1 MIPKELLLAKELIYN
16 PCGFVCSEPLAEKES
31 KEYQAHTFSLNK
43 HIICYRLAKITPT
56 KTGQFVTLWKRS
68 PDGPIAPFHIEDK
81 IDFFIISCRK
91 ENNFGQ
97 FVFPKTVLQHKAILS
112 DNFKEGKRAIR
123 VYPPWDLDLNKQAQK
138 TQQWQQDYFIE
149 ISEDK
154 PINIELTQK
163 CFVVE

>member
-16 PCGFVCSEPLAEKES
+16 PCGLVCSEPLAEKES
-31 KEYQAHTFSLNK
+31 KEYQAHTFCLDK

-68 PDGPIAPFHIEDK
+68 QAGPIAPFHVEDK

-97 FVFPKTVLQHKAILS
+97 FIFPKKILHHKAILS
-112 DNFKEGKRAIR
+112 DDFKEGKRAMRI
-123 VYPPWDLDLNKQAQK
+123 YPPWDRDLNKQAKK
-138 TQQWQQDYFIE
+138 TQQWQLDYFIE
-149 ISEDK
+149 IPEDK
-154 PINIELTQK
+154 PITIELIQK
-163 CFVVE
+163 YFALE